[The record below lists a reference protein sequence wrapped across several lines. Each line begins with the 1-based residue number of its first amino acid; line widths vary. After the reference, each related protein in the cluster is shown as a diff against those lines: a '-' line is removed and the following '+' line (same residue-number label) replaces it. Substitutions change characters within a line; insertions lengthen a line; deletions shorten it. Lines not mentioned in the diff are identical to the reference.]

1 MQLVLLAYLLSTSY
15 SATAT
20 IKNTEISKKRMLTDF
35 HHFELNIPYLL
46 ADSVV
51 SSLCE
56 ECASHDRKLDH
67 ATADTWMTTKTK

>member
-1 MQLVLLAYLLSTSY
+1 
-15 SATAT
+15 
-20 IKNTEISKKRMLTDF
+20 MLTDF

-67 ATADTWMTTKTK
+67 ATADT